1 MTAKQERFCA
11 EYLKDGNATQAAIR
25 AGYSEKT
32 AASIGSENLTKPEIK
47 SKIAELR
54 KQIED
59 SLIADAAEILK
70 FYTRILRGEE
80 KEENILL
87 PEGGEPIFIDK
98 VNQKNQIEAA
108 KQLSRLLGMENISVN
123 IDAVRI
129 IDDI

>member
-47 SKIAELR
+47 SKITELR

-70 FYTRILRGEE
+70 FYTRVLRGEE

-87 PEGGEPIFIDK
+87 PEVGEPIFVDK